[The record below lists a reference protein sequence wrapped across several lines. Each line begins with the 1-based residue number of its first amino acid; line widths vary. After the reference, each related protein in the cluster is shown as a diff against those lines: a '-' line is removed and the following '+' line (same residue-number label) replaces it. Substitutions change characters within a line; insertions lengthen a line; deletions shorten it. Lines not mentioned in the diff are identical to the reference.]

1 VATVLRLLVR
11 TIVLGAGTY
20 GVYYGISTGAIT
32 KDTIS
37 TSIARVTQWLKG
49 STPPP
54 ATTKRIIPVET
65 TTAHKGN
72 MDLYLKQLGSV
83 TALYT
88 VTLHCRVDGELYK
101 VAFTEGQ
108 MVQQGDLLAEIDPR
122 PFQVQLKQAEGNLL
136 RDQASLKV
144 ALLDMDRYM
153 ALLGS
158 RSVTQ
163 QQVDAQKALIQQSEG
178 AIKTDEG
185 LIESSKLNL
194 KYCRITAPISGRIGL
209 RMVDPGNIVHA
220 NDMSGLAVI
229 TQLQPITVVFT
240 IPQDDIARVQRK
252 LNAGEQLVVDAFDR
266 EFTTKLAT
274 GKLMAIDNQV
284 DTTTGTVRLKA
295 IFDNEDNML
304 FPNQFVNARLLVDV
318 RHDAVIVPS
327 AAVQRGPNDSTF
339 VYVVKADESV
349 ELRNVA
355 VGPSESDQ
363 SVIDSGVEPGDVVVV
378 NGVDKLQPG
387 TKVAARDR
395 NAPPEDGKAKLA
407 ESNNNGR
414 PDTGRPKDGHGN
426 GESNQ
431 RAGNQRGLAER
442 PGVRSSE

>member
-1 VATVLRLLVR
+1 MG
-11 TIVLGAGTY
+11 TIVRSLIWAIVLIGGGSAAY
-20 GVYYGISTGAIT
+20 HAFSTGSVT
-32 KDTIS
+32 KQGVS
-37 TSIARVTQWLKG
+37 TSIDKVTQWLKG
-49 STPPP
+49 TAPP
-54 ATTKRIIPVET
+54 AAAVKRVIPVET
-65 TTAHKGN
+65 STAQKGD
-72 MDLYLKQLGSV
+72 MELYLKQLGSV

-108 MVQQGDLLAEIDPR
+108 MVKQGDLLAEIDPR

-144 ALLDMDRYM
+144 AQLDMDRYT

-194 KYCRITAPISGRIGL
+194 KYCRITAPIDGRIGL
-209 RMVDPGNIVHA
+209 RTVDPGNIVHA
-220 NDMSGLAVI
+220 NDVTGLAVI
-229 TQLQPITVVFT
+229 AQLQPITMIFT
-240 IPQDDIARVQRK
+240 IPQDDIARVQTK
-252 LNAGEQLVVDAFDR
+252 VNAGDPLIVDAYDR
-266 EFTTKLAT
+266 EFTSKLAT
-274 GKLMAIDNQV
+274 GKVLAIDNQV
-284 DTTTGTVRLKA
+284 DVTTGTVRIKA
-295 IFDNEDNML
+295 IFGNEDNML
-304 FPNQFVNARLLVDV
+304 YPGQFVNARLLVDV

-327 AAVQRGPNDSTF
+327 AAVQRGPNNSTF
-339 VYVVKADESV
+339 LYVVKPDESV

-355 VGPSESDQ
+355 LGPSESDM
-363 SVIDSGVEPGDVVVV
+363 SVIESGVDPGDVVVV

-395 NAPPEDGKAKLA
+395 NAPPEDGKARLA
-407 ESNNNGR
+407 DASQ
-414 PDTGRPKDGHGN
+414 N
-426 GESNQ
+426 GEPKSG
-431 RAGNQRGLAER
+431 RATDGAAAGAGNPKGPTERRGA
-442 PGVRSSE
+442 RSSE